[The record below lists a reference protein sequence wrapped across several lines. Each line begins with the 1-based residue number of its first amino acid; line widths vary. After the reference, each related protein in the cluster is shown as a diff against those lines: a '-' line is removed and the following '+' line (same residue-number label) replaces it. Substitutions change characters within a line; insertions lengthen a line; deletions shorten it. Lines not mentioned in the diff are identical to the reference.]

1 MLPPRMPPT
10 ETASIRRLAPE
21 TASRIAAGEVIERP
35 LSALKEILENA
46 LDSGAR
52 RIEVRVDGELERGF
66 QVADDGCGIAAD
78 EIELALE
85 RHATSKIGA
94 LEDLDRLTSLG
105 FRGEALPSIAAVS
118 RMRITTRREGSEA
131 AAFVAVDGGRV
142 TARGAAS
149 RAPGTTVEV
158 SDLFHNT
165 PARRKF
171 LHSATGELRA
181 ALRLI
186 EALGLAFPQV
196 SFRLMVGDRQR
207 FDWPAAREDGL
218 AGARERAAS
227 LWGARHAEQRLA
239 FTGERGDFALQAL
252 LGLPEHARATRE
264 GQMVFVNRRWI
275 QSPLIGHALR
285 QAYGDLLPGGRF
297 PVAALWIAV
306 PPDRVDVNVHP
317 TKREVRF
324 ADEDAVFALVAGT
337 CAQHLAHL
345 HPPFTVVYGV
355 TPEPRWAGR
364 VAEEPKEQTSLG
376 LDAGPATVPPPQ
388 ATAPPATESAVEPEL
403 WQLHRTYVLAPVRG
417 GLVIVD
423 QHAAHERILYEEAVD
438 RLAGRQGEAQ
448 QLLFPALV
456 DLEHDRFELLLELG
470 PWLKHLGWDLSLL
483 GPPTVVI
490 QGVPS
495 GLARERPGELLRD
508 ILDDVAREGSD
519 GGRVDVAERVARSFA
534 CHAAVKAGT
543 ALSLEEMRTLVDRL
557 FATRKPHGDP
567 HGRPTYVRLELD
579 DLHRRF
585 GRS

>member
-1 MLPPRMPPT
+1 
-10 ETASIRRLAPE
+10 
-21 TASRIAAGEVIERP
+21 
-35 LSALKEILENA
+35 
-46 LDSGAR
+46 
-52 RIEVRVDGELERGF
+52 
-66 QVADDGCGIAAD
+66 
-78 EIELALE
+78 
-85 RHATSKIGA
+85 
-94 LEDLDRLTSLG
+94 
-105 FRGEALPSIAAVS
+105 
-118 RMRITTRREGSEA
+118 
-131 AAFVAVDGGRV
+131 
-142 TARGAAS
+142 
-149 RAPGTTVEV
+149 
-158 SDLFHNT
+158 
-165 PARRKF
+165 
-171 LHSATGELRA
+171 
-181 ALRLI
+181 
-186 EALGLAFPQV
+186 
-196 SFRLMVGDRQR
+196 
-207 FDWPAAREDGL
+207 
-218 AGARERAAS
+218 
-227 LWGARHAEQRLA
+227 
-239 FTGERGDFALQAL
+239 
-252 LGLPEHARATRE
+252 
-264 GQMVFVNRRWI
+264 
-275 QSPLIGHALR
+275 
-285 QAYGDLLPGGRF
+285 
-297 PVAALWIAV
+297 
-306 PPDRVDVNVHP
+306 VNVHP

-376 LDAGPATVPPPQ
+376 LDAGPATVPPPE

-519 GGRVDVAERVARSFA
+519 GGRVDVAERWRARSP
-534 CHAAVKAGT
+534 
-543 ALSLEEMRTLVDRL
+543 
-557 FATRKPHGDP
+557 ATPR
-567 HGRPTYVRLELD
+567 
-579 DLHRRF
+579 
-585 GRS
+585 

>member
-1 MLPPRMPPT
+1 
-10 ETASIRRLAPE
+10 
-21 TASRIAAGEVIERP
+21 
-35 LSALKEILENA
+35 
-46 LDSGAR
+46 
-52 RIEVRVDGELERGF
+52 
-66 QVADDGCGIAAD
+66 
-78 EIELALE
+78 
-85 RHATSKIGA
+85 
-94 LEDLDRLTSLG
+94 
-105 FRGEALPSIAAVS
+105 
-118 RMRITTRREGSEA
+118 
-131 AAFVAVDGGRV
+131 
-142 TARGAAS
+142 
-149 RAPGTTVEV
+149 
-158 SDLFHNT
+158 
-165 PARRKF
+165 
-171 LHSATGELRA
+171 
-181 ALRLI
+181 
-186 EALGLAFPQV
+186 LAFPQV

-470 PWLKHLGWDLSLL
+470 PWL
-483 GPPTVVI
+483 
-490 QGVPS
+490 
-495 GLARERPGELLRD
+495 
-508 ILDDVAREGSD
+508 
-519 GGRVDVAERVARSFA
+519 
-534 CHAAVKAGT
+534 
-543 ALSLEEMRTLVDRL
+543 
-557 FATRKPHGDP
+557 
-567 HGRPTYVRLELD
+567 
-579 DLHRRF
+579 
-585 GRS
+585 

>member
-1 MLPPRMPPT
+1 MPT
-10 ETASIRRLAPE
+10 TDTATIRRLAPE

>member
-1 MLPPRMPPT
+1 MPPT
-10 ETASIRRLAPE
+10 ETASIRKLAPE

-46 LDSGAR
+46 LDAGAK
-52 RIEVRVDGELERGF
+52 RIEVRVDGSLEKGF
-66 QVADDGCGIAAD
+66 QVADDGCGIAED
-78 EIELALE
+78 ELELALE

-118 RMRITTRREGSEA
+118 RMRITSRRSGSDG
-131 AAFVAVDGGRV
+131 AAFIAVDGGKV
-142 TARGAAS
+142 MARGAAS
-149 RAPGTTVEV
+149 RAPGTTVDV

-171 LHSATGELRA
+171 LHSSTGELRA
-181 ALRLI
+181 AIRLI

-196 SFRLMVGDRQR
+196 SFRFVVGDRQR
-207 FDWPAAREDGL
+207 FDWPAAREAGL

-239 FTGERGDFALQAL
+239 FAAERTGLELQAL

-264 GQMVFVNRRWI
+264 GQMVFVNQRWI

-297 PVAALWIAV
+297 PVAALWLTV
-306 PPDRVDVNVHP
+306 PADRVDVNVHP

-324 ADEDAVFALVAGT
+324 ADEDPLFALVAGA

-345 HPPFTVVYGV
+345 HPPFTVVYGNA
-355 TPEPRWAGR
+355 PEPRWAGR
-364 VAEEPKEQTSLG
+364 VAEMPKEQTSLG
-376 LDAGPATVPPPQ
+376 LDAAPPSVDPAPRPVTPM
-388 ATAPPATESAVEPEL
+388 TAPPAETSAEPEL

-423 QHAAHERILYEEAVD
+423 QHAAHERILYEEARD
-438 RLAGRQGEAQ
+438 RLENRQGESQ

-456 DLEHDRFELLLELG
+456 DLEHDRFELLLEVG
-470 PWLKHLGWDLSLL
+470 PALKHLGWDLSLL

-490 QGVPS
+490 QGIPAS
-495 GLARERPGELLRD
+495 LQRERPGDVLRD
-508 ILDDVAREGSD
+508 ILDDVARDGGD
-519 GGRVDVAERVARSFA
+519 GGRVDVSERVARSFA
-534 CHAAVKAGT
+534 CHAAVKAGM
-543 ALSLEEMRTLVDRL
+543 ALTLEEMRTLVDRL

>member
-1 MLPPRMPPT
+1 MPT
-10 ETASIRRLAPE
+10 TDTATIRRLAPE

-376 LDAGPATVPPPQ
+376 LDAGPATVPPPE